1 MGGGFVENNID
12 LSSLNSDK
20 LSEYARQLIPP
31 EAKISFLLK
40 GDYNGDNLEE
50 AFIGF
55 TLFEEYGEPQ
65 LYVMQIKITKEGQ
78 KKARLISTA
87 GFIRSGTG

>member
-1 MGGGFVENNID
+1 MESNNE
-12 LSSLNSDK
+12 LSSLNSDR

-31 EAKISFLLK
+31 DAKISFILK
-40 GDYNGDNLEE
+40 GDYDGDDLEE
-50 AFIGF
+50 AFVGF

-65 LYVMQIKITKEGQ
+65 LYVMQIKITGDGR

-87 GFIRSGTG
+87 GFIRSSIG